1 MVSPVRRMWRGMAD
15 QRRELTLAGFT
26 GTLASAAAVAL
37 LGVSGWLIST
47 AATLPPVLTLTV
59 ASVLVRTFALSRAV
73 FRYGERILGH
83 DAAFRGLTSLRV
95 AVFER
100 MVRLAPVGLARF
112 ARGDMLN
119 RLVAD
124 VDAALDLPLR
134 VVLPWV
140 QAGVVAALT
149 VAFCAWLVPGAGVAI
164 GIVAVVGVVMAPW
177 LVGLLAARAE
187 RRIAPAKAEL
197 TSAVVASLDAVP
209 DLVAF
214 DRADEATRVM
224 AQMDEQVT
232 TLTRRSAAALG
243 LGGGV
248 TVTLQGSAVV
258 AALALSI
265 PAVLDGRIEGVWL
278 TVIALLPLAL
288 FEIVGTL
295 PGSMLALQ
303 RLRGSADRIADLEDA
318 PDPVPVPTAP
328 VAVPVDFTGLAL
340 RRISAGWDADRPVLQ
355 DIDLEVLPGSRIAVV
370 GPSGSGKSTLVAVL
384 CGFLHYR
391 GSYRLNGVE
400 VSDALGD
407 EVRSQ
412 IGVLSQQAHIFDT
425 SIEENVRLGRP
436 AVTVEAVWDALE
448 QAELGASVRAMPA
461 GIATEVG
468 SFGTAISGGE
478 AQRLAL
484 ARFLVDPRPVLVLDE
499 PTEHLDA
506 TTAAALGRTLRTI
519 TAALTTIEI
528 THRVSTLEPND
539 RVIVLDA
546 GRIVADGTAREL
558 ADGEGW
564 FAQRLREE
572 RHEADLAQ
580 LIASLPIGQGVRRT

>member
-15 QRRELTLAGFT
+15 QRRELTLAGFS

-47 AATLPPVLTLTV
+47 AATMPPVLTLTV
-59 ASVLVRTFALSRAV
+59 ASVLVRTFALSRAG
-73 FRYGERILGH
+73 FRYAERLLGH

-95 AVFER
+95 SVFER

-134 VVLPWV
+134 VVLPWI
-140 QAGVVAALT
+140 QAAVVAALT
-149 VAFCAWLVPGAGVAI
+149 VAFCTWLVPGAGVAI
-164 GIVAVVGVVMAPW
+164 GIVAVVGLTLAPW
-177 LVGLLAARAE
+177 IVGQLARRAE
-187 RRIAPAKAEL
+187 RRIAPAKAHL
-197 TSAVVASLDAVP
+197 AAAVVASLDAVP

-214 DRADEATRVM
+214 HRTDKATRVM
-224 AQMDEQVT
+224 TRVDEH
-232 TLTRRSAAALG
+232 LTALSRRSAAALG

-248 TVTLQGSAVV
+248 TVALQGSAVV

-265 PAVLDGRIEGVWL
+265 PAVLNGRIDAVWL

-295 PGSMLALQ
+295 PASMLALQ
-303 RLRGSADRIADLEDA
+303 RLRGSADRIADLEEA
-318 PDPVPVPTAP
+318 PDPVPKPLSP
-328 VAVPVDFTGLAL
+328 VPVPSEFTGLEL
-340 RRISAGWDADRPVLQ
+340 RGVSAGWSIDREVLR
-355 DIDLEVLPGSRIAVV
+355 DIDLRIRPGSSIAVV

-384 CGFLHYR
+384 CGFLRYD

-400 VSDALGD
+400 VSEALGT

-412 IGVLSQQAHIFDT
+412 VGVLSQQAHIFDT

-436 AVTVEAVWDALE
+436 SVTLDAVWTALD
-448 QAELGASVRAMPA
+448 QAEFGDAVRAMPA
-461 GIATEVG
+461 GVATEVG

-484 ARFLVDPRPVLVLDE
+484 ARFLVDRRPVLVLDE

-506 TTAAALGRTLRTI
+506 VTAAALGATLRTI
-519 TAALTTIEI
+519 AADLTTIEI
-528 THRVSTLEPND
+528 THRVSTLESHE

-546 GRIVADGTAREL
+546 GRIVADASAGEL
-558 ADGEGW
+558 AEAGGW
-564 FAQRLREE
+564 FAERLREE
-572 RHEADLAQ
+572 RQEDDLAH

>member
-37 LGVSGWLIST
+37 LGVSGWLITT
-47 AATLPPVLTLTV
+47 ASTLPPVLTLTV

-73 FRYGERILGH
+73 FRYGERLLGH

-112 ARGDMLN
+112 TRGDMLS

-140 QAGVVAALT
+140 QAGIVSALT
-149 VAFCAWLVPGAGVAI
+149 VAFCAWLLPGAGIAI
-164 GIVAVVGVVMAPW
+164 GIVAIVGVVVAPW

-197 TSAVVASLDAVP
+197 TSAVVAALDAIP

-214 DRADEATRVM
+214 DRAPEATRVM
-224 AQMDEQVT
+224 AHLDTRVT
-232 TLTRRSAAALG
+232 ALTRRSAGALG

-248 TVTLQGSAVV
+248 TVVLQGSAVV
-258 AALALSI
+258 AALALGI
-265 PAVLDGRIEGVWL
+265 PAVLDGRVASVWL

-303 RLRGSADRIADLEDA
+303 RLRGSADRIADLEAA
-318 PDPVPVPTAP
+318 PDPVPTPTSP
-328 VAVPVDFTGLAL
+328 VAMPPHFTGVAL
-340 RRISAGWDADRPVLQ
+340 RGVSAGWDAGQPVLR
-355 DIDLEVLPGSRIAVV
+355 DIDLEVRPGARIAVV

-384 CGFLHYR
+384 CGFLRYE
-391 GSYRLNGVE
+391 GSYQLNGVE
-400 VSDALGD
+400 VSQAVGDA
-407 EVRSQ
+407 VRSQ
-412 IGVLSQQAHIFDT
+412 VGVLSQQAHIFDT

-436 AVTVEAVWDALE
+436 DVSLDAVWSALD
-448 QAELGASVRAMPA
+448 QAEFGAAVRAMPA

-484 ARFLVDPRPVLVLDE
+484 ARFLVDPRPLLVLDE
-499 PTEHLDA
+499 PMEHLDA
-506 TTAAALGRTLRTI
+506 NTAAALGATLRAMTI
-519 TAALTTIEI
+519 ELTTIEI
-528 THRVSTLEPND
+528 THRVSTLEAQD

-546 GRIVADGTAREL
+546 GRITADATAGEL
-558 ADGEGW
+558 AAGDGW
-564 FAQRLREE
+564 FAERLREE
-572 RHEADLAQ
+572 QQEADLAR

>member
-134 VVLPWV
+134 VVLPWI

-164 GIVAVVGVVMAPW
+164 GVVAIIGVAMAPW
-177 LVGLLAARAE
+177 LVGLLATRAE

-214 DRADEATRVM
+214 DRAREATQVM
-224 AQMDEQVT
+224 AQMDDRVT

-248 TVTLQGSAVV
+248 TVALQGSAVV
-258 AALALSI
+258 AALALTI
-265 PAVLDGRIEGVWL
+265 PAVLDGRIAGVWL
-278 TVIALLPLAL
+278 TVVALLPLAL

-295 PGSMLALQ
+295 PSSMLALQ

-318 PDPVPVPTAP
+318 PDPVPVPSSP
-328 VAVPVDFTGLAL
+328 VAVPAHFTGLAL
-340 RRISAGWDADRPVLQ
+340 RGVSAGWDAGRPVLQ
-355 DIDLEVLPGSRIAVV
+355 DVDLEVRPGTRIAVV

-384 CGFLHYR
+384 CGFLRYD

-400 VSDALGD
+400 VSEATGD
-407 EVRSQ
+407 DVRAQ
-412 IGVLSQQAHIFDT
+412 VGVLSQQAHIFDT

-436 AVTVEAVWDALE
+436 GVSVDAVWAALD
-448 QAELGASVRAMPA
+448 QAEFGASVRAMPA

-506 TTAAALGRTLRTI
+506 TTAAALGATLRAI
-519 TAALTTIEI
+519 TAELTTIEI
-528 THRVSTLEPND
+528 THRVSTLEPQD
-539 RVIVLDA
+539 RVVVLEA
-546 GRIVADGTAREL
+546 GRIVADATAGEL
-558 ADGEGW
+558 AEGGGW

-572 RHEADLAQ
+572 RQEDDLAR
-580 LIASLPIGQGVRRT
+580 LIASLPIGQGVRRS

>member
-1 MVSPVRRMWRGMAD
+1 MVSPVRRMWRGMVD
-15 QRRELTLAGFT
+15 QRRELALAGFT

-59 ASVLVRTFALSRAV
+59 ASVLVRTFALSRAI
-73 FRYGERILGH
+73 FRYAERLLGH

-95 AVFER
+95 VVFER

-140 QAGVVAALT
+140 QAGVVSALT

-164 GIVAVVGVVMAPW
+164 GIVAIVGVVMAPW
-177 LVGLLAARAE
+177 FVGQLATRAE
-187 RRIAPAKAEL
+187 RRIAPAKAQL
-197 TSAVVASLDAVP
+197 TAAVVASLDAVP
-209 DLVAF
+209 DLVAY
-214 DRADEATRVM
+214 DRAGEATNVM
-224 AQMDEQVT
+224 AQLDDRVT
-232 TLTRRSAAALG
+232 ALTRRSAAALG

-248 TVTLQGSAVV
+248 TVALQGSAVV

-295 PGSMLALQ
+295 PSSMLALQ

-318 PDPVPVPTAP
+318 PDPVPTPSAP
-328 VAVPVDFTGLAL
+328 VAMPTEFSGLVL
-340 RRISAGWDADRPVLQ
+340 HQVRAGWDADRPVLR
-355 DIDLEVLPGSRIAVV
+355 DIDLVVEPGSRVAVV

-384 CGFLHYR
+384 CGFLRYD
-391 GSYRLNGVE
+391 GSYLLNGVE
-400 VSDALGD
+400 VRDALGD
-407 EVRSQ
+407 EVRAQ
-412 IGVLSQQAHIFDT
+412 VGVLSQQAHIFDT

-436 AVTVEAVWDALE
+436 SVTVDDVWAALD
-448 QAELGASVRAMPA
+448 QAEFGTSVRAMPA
-461 GIATEVG
+461 GIGTEVG
-468 SFGTAISGGE
+468 SFGTSISGGE

-506 TTAAALGRTLRTI
+506 TTAAALGTTLRAI
-519 TAALTTIEI
+519 TADLTTIEI
-528 THRVSTLEPND
+528 THRVSTLDARD
-539 RVIVLDA
+539 RVIVLEA
-546 GRIVADGTAREL
+546 GRIVADGL
-558 ADGEGW
+558 AGDLAEADGW
-564 FAQRLREE
+564 FAERLREE
-572 RHEADLAQ
+572 RQEDDLAH